1 MLKKQ
6 LIFFLILG
14 IFAVLV
20 DYITYKSLLYFL
32 RNEEISNGNLEDFS
46 KGIGF
51 LSGTLFAYFANKYIT
66 FKSQKYKGRALL
78 RFMLLYSTTLFI
90 NVYSNAS
97 SISLLNF
104 ISKNDTS
111 IVRIDISA
119 GDIYLLAFLFATAVS
134 ATLNFIGMKWFVF
147 YNIKK

>member
-1 MLKKQ
+1 
-6 LIFFLILG
+6 
-14 IFAVLV
+14 
-20 DYITYKSLLYFL
+20 
-32 RNEEISNGNLEDFS
+32 
-46 KGIGF
+46 
-51 LSGTLFAYFANKYIT
+51 
-66 FKSQKYKGRALL
+66 
-78 RFMLLYSTTLFI
+78 MLLYSTTLFI

>member
-104 ISKNDTS
+104 ISKN
-111 IVRIDISA
+111 